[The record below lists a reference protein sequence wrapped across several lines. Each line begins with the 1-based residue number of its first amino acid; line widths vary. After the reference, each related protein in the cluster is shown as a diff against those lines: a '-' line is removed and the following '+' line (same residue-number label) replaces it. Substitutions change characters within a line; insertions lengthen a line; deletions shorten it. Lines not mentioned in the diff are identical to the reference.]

1 MNDDEGLRARQAEAT
16 QKGSYH
22 GLGRPPRPCQL
33 SPSSPRK
40 EAAGQEGGAGEERRP
55 AGTLGTQRRKLRE
68 LAQACWTP
76 RRKYLSQNR
85 S

>member
-1 MNDDEGLRARQAEAT
+1 MMMKDSGPGKQKPHRRVATTGWGGLRGPASSVPQAQE
-16 QKGSYH
+16 
-22 GLGRPPRPCQL
+22 
-33 SPSSPRK
+33 RK
-40 EAAGQEGGAGEERRP
+40 QQAKRGGAGEERRP

>member
-1 MNDDEGLRARQAEAT
+1 MEEA
-16 QKGSYH
+16 G
-22 GLGRPPRPCQL
+22 GGGG
-33 SPSSPRK
+33 
-40 EAAGQEGGAGEERRP
+40 EQEGVKRRP

-68 LAQACWTP
+68 LVQACWTR